1 MDKRKSF
8 LNVTVAISFKLII
21 LVATIFVRRF
31 LIRYV
36 GNEANGLNSLYLNLF
51 GFLNVAELGIG
62 GAITFCMYKPIV
74 EGDKAKIAALY
85 QLFKKSYYAIGAI
98 IFALGLLITPFLPFL
113 AKDYVSISINL
124 YLTFFLMLISV
135 VISYMFSAKT
145 SLINAYKDNYITT
158 AITSAGMIIQQALQI
173 LVLVLFRSFI
183 WYLVCRIISIVIQ
196 WIATE
201 IIANLTHKD
210 ILSEKK
216 RQIDSDTKK
225 DILKNIKAL
234 FMHRIGS
241 ILVNSADSIII
252 SAFIGVVILG
262 KFSNYTTIILS
273 MTGVISLLFSPLTSI
288 IGHMYVSDKNKLE
301 KYYNFFFALNA
312 IIGFIFFLGYY
323 SVIDNLILILFGPDL
338 EIARAITF
346 VITVNYFIQFM
357 RQATLLFRDAT
368 GTFYNDRWK
377 PLFEGLS
384 NVILSVSF
392 VFLFSALFNED
403 FGIVGVI
410 FATILTNLFI
420 CHIVEPYVL
429 YKHAFQ
435 SSAKK
440 HFIKNYVY
448 IAIFIISLILLDM
461 SLVSIS
467 DPWIELVANGGI
479 SLAYSCSI
487 SAIIFLCDKNF
498 RTYLKDYI
506 FPALKNKLKRGK

>member
-74 EGDKAKIAALY
+74 DGNKEKVAALY
-85 QLFKKSYYAIGAI
+85 QLFKKSYYTIGAI
-98 IFALGLLITPFLPFL
+98 IFAMGLLMIPILPYL
-113 AKDYVSISINL
+113 AKDFVAIPINL

-135 VISYMFSAKT
+135 VMSYMFSAKT

-158 AITSAGMIIQQALQI
+158 SITSLGMIIQQALQM
-173 LVLVLFRSFI
+173 LVLVLFRSFV

-201 IIANLTHKD
+201 IITKRLHDD
-210 ILSEKK
+210 ILSQQK

-225 DILKNIKAL
+225 DIVKNIKAL

-252 SAFIGVVILG
+252 STFIGVVILG
-262 KFSNYTTIILS
+262 KYSNYTTIILS
-273 MTGVISLLFSPLTSI
+273 MTGVISLFFSPLTSI
-288 IGHMYVSDKNKLE
+288 IGHMFVLDKKKLE

-312 IIGFIFFLGYY
+312 IVGFIFFLGYY
-323 SVIDNLILILFGPDL
+323 SVIDNLILILFGPSL
-338 EIARAITF
+338 EISRAITF

-357 RQATLLFRDAT
+357 RQAALLFRDAT

-377 PLFEGLS
+377 PLFEGLA

-392 VFLFSALFNED
+392 VFLFSKLFNED
-403 FGIVGVI
+403 FGIVGVV

-429 YKHAFQ
+429 YKHAFK

-440 HFIKNYVY
+440 HFFKNYVY
-448 IAIFIISLILLDM
+448 IAIFIIALIFLDA

-467 DPWIELVANGGI
+467 TPWIELLANGGI
-479 SLAYSCSI
+479 SLAYSLSI
-487 SAIIFLCDKNF
+487 SAIIFICDKDF
-498 RTYLKDYI
+498 RVYLKSYI
-506 FPALKNKLKRGK
+506 APAIKRKLKKS